1 MKIYILLFILIA
13 KINAQTIEG
22 ITNSDT
28 IYIEL
33 KNNHKSKP
41 VNFSI
46 HYDNNSD
53 MYIYDMKSKSNY
65 EVKFTTYLK
74 NDFYKRNFK
83 VNNLMKFKKSN
94 KDKIITIAFINKYG
108 LFEIFSKVINNKKK
122 KIFIIDERNIKYR
135 KIIKRATALDNR
147 KILI

>member
-74 NDFYKRNFK
+74 NDFYKRNILYDAVSEKILLSKKEGNYFTK
-83 VNNLMKFKKSN
+83 FNKLKIVLHGFDKTNNLDFTLVDNAM
-94 KDKIITIAFINKYG
+94 
-108 LFEIFSKVINNKKK
+108 
-122 KIFIIDERNIKYR
+122 IIDLKN
-135 KIIKRATALDNR
+135 
-147 KILI
+147 